1 MNVYVPASKIV
12 VFVFPIFAQYFMS
25 GGMKTFSESVAGG
38 SKLSSEPKGPG
49 AKLKFGPDSGLEY
62 ERCSHSEYF
71 FQNNLWFK
79 PLNFIKMLIIS
90 ISIIKLQ
97 GQPLGIDIK

>member
-1 MNVYVPASKIV
+1 
-12 VFVFPIFAQYFMS
+12 MS
-25 GGMKTFSESVAGG
+25 GGIKTFSESVSGG

-71 FQNNLWFK
+71 FFKMIYYNLSLYQNMYLFI
-79 PLNFIKMLIIS
+79 NFNHKNNP
-90 ISIIKLQ
+90 KA
-97 GQPLGIDIK
+97 